1 MANRWI
7 EFVKKYANENNISY
21 TCAMCEIK
29 TKGLYKP
36 LNKQETKEDIK
47 TIKIKQQKAKKEIE
61 YEDEEEAEYEDKEKE
76 EIEDLI
82 FKKLEKKKEEI
93 IKEMEEI
100 ERKPKRKGELSKAN
114 REAIFGLEIQ
124 LERNQQEMNFFIVCI
139 KNLKK
144 YREKL
149 KEIEEMIEER
159 KRKGTLMNL
168 NQLNSRDMYKSLIYR
183 CEKALT
189 NGVFE
194 GLY

>member
-1 MANRWI
+1 MANRWV
-7 EFVKKYANENNISY
+7 EFVKEYSKKNNISY

-36 LNKQETKEDIK
+36 LEKKGDTKK
-47 TIKIKQQKAKKEIE
+47 IKIKKQKAE

-114 REAIFGLEIQ
+114 RKEIFGLKIN
-124 LERNQQEMNFFIVCI
+124 LERNQLEMNFFIVCI

-149 KEIEEMIEER
+149 KELEEMIEER
-159 KRKGTLMNL
+159 QRKGAPMNGYRG
-168 NQLNSRDMYKSLIYR
+168 NQMQSWEMYKRLIYR

-189 NGVFE
+189 KGVFE
-194 GLY
+194 NLY